1 MYIFKSKDF
10 WVGKHLYS
18 SMCIVLVTSCSLCN
32 SKILFKGC
40 ENMFIKTVYN
50 VKESR
55 YVPVDW
61 CMSKEECRVG
71 RYHERT
77 LEEGVSSVLEEFD
90 CFDFVGVH
98 NTYESLMADVLDY
111 SLENED
117 CDFDFVDIDNELS
130 AKLDNQEAACF
141 IFCDGTGESCV
152 FDFEQ
157 FNMIA
162 EWDIEMHLKSVF
174 GDDIDSEDIV
184 DVSDVFFDLFDEE
197 ELDVEGCDDVCEYLF
212 KHYDLFNC
220 VDFRSF
226 VRF

>member
-1 MYIFKSKDF
+1 
-10 WVGKHLYS
+10 
-18 SMCIVLVTSCSLCN
+18 
-32 SKILFKGC
+32 
-40 ENMFIKTVYN
+40 MFVKMMHNIK
-50 VKESR
+50 ERR

-61 CMSKEECRVG
+61 CMSKEECKIG
-71 RYHERT
+71 RYDETT
-77 LEEGVSSVLEEFD
+77 LEEGVPFVLEEFD
-90 CFDFVGVH
+90 DFDFVGVH

-117 CDFDFVDIDNELS
+117 CDFNHVELYADLS
-130 AKLDNQEAACF
+130 AKLDNHEEAACF

-162 EWDIEMHLKSVF
+162 EWDIEMHLKSVL
-174 GDDIDSEDIV
+174 GDDTDSEDIV
-184 DVSDVFFDLFDEE
+184 DVLDVFFDLFDEE
-197 ELDVEGCDDVCEYLF
+197 ELDVEGCNDVCEYLF
-212 KHYDLFNC
+212 KHHDLFNC

>member
-1 MYIFKSKDF
+1 
-10 WVGKHLYS
+10 
-18 SMCIVLVTSCSLCN
+18 
-32 SKILFKGC
+32 
-40 ENMFIKTVYN
+40 MFIKTVYN

-130 AKLDNQEAACF
+130 AKLDNQEEAACF

-157 FNMIA
+157 FNMIG
-162 EWDIEMHLKSVF
+162 EWDIEMHLKSVL

-184 DVSDVFFDLFDEE
+184 DVLDVFFDLFDEE
-197 ELDVEGCDDVCEYLF
+197 ELDVEGCNDVCEYLF

>member
-1 MYIFKSKDF
+1 
-10 WVGKHLYS
+10 
-18 SMCIVLVTSCSLCN
+18 
-32 SKILFKGC
+32 
-40 ENMFIKTVYN
+40 MFVKMMHNIK
-50 VKESR
+50 ERR

-61 CMSKEECRVG
+61 CMSKEECKIG
-71 RYHERT
+71 RYDETT
-77 LEEGVSSVLEEFD
+77 LEEGVPFVLEEFD
-90 CFDFVGVH
+90 DFDFVGVH

-111 SLENED
+111 SLENEE

-130 AKLDNQEAACF
+130 AKLDNQEEAACF
-141 IFCDGTGESCV
+141 IFCDGAGESCV

-162 EWDIEMHLKSVF
+162 EWDIEMHLKSVL
-174 GDDIDSEDIV
+174 GDDIDSEDIF
-184 DVSDVFFDLFDEE
+184 DVLDVFFDLFDDE
-197 ELDVEGCDDVCEYLF
+197 ELNVEGYDDVCEYLF

>member
-1 MYIFKSKDF
+1 
-10 WVGKHLYS
+10 
-18 SMCIVLVTSCSLCN
+18 
-32 SKILFKGC
+32 
-40 ENMFIKTVYN
+40 MFIKMIHN
-50 VKESR
+50 MKERR

-61 CMSKEECRVG
+61 CMNVEDCKIG
-71 RYHERT
+71 RYQEQT
-77 LEEGVSSVLEEFD
+77 LEAGVPFVLEEFD
-90 CFDFVGVH
+90 EFDFVGVH

-111 SLENED
+111 SLENEE

-130 AKLDNQEAACF
+130 AKLDNQEEAACF
-141 IFCDGTGESCV
+141 IFCCGTGESCV

-162 EWDIEMHLKSVF
+162 EWDIEMHLKSVL
-174 GDDIDSEDIV
+174 GEDIDSEDIV
-184 DVSDVFFDLFDEE
+184 DVLDAFFDLFDGE
-197 ELDVEGCDDVCEYLF
+197 ELDVEGCDYVCEYLF

>member
-1 MYIFKSKDF
+1 
-10 WVGKHLYS
+10 
-18 SMCIVLVTSCSLCN
+18 
-32 SKILFKGC
+32 
-40 ENMFIKTVYN
+40 MFIKTVYS

-71 RYHERT
+71 RYHERS
-77 LEEGVSSVLEEFD
+77 LEAGVPFVLEEFD

-111 SLENED
+111 SLENEE

-130 AKLDNQEAACF
+130 AKLDNNQESACF
-141 IFCDGTGESCV
+141 IFCDGNGKNYV

-157 FNMIA
+157 FNIIA
-162 EWDIEMHLKSVF
+162 EWDIKMHLKSVL

-184 DVSDVFFDLFDEE
+184 DVLDVFFDLFDEE
-197 ELDVEGCDDVCEYLF
+197 ELKWVGDNGEPTEVLQQSGWSFQDDEYNKLFSEFIEEAEQLDLVELTEGMASGDVLEIHDGLKIKKE
-212 KHYDLFNC
+212 
-220 VDFRSF
+220 
-226 VRF
+226 

>member
-10 WVGKHLYS
+10 FVGKHLYS
-18 SMCIVLVTSCSLCN
+18 SRFIVLVTSCSLYN

-40 ENMFIKTVYN
+40 EC
-50 VKESR
+50 R

-61 CMSKEECRVG
+61 CMSKEECKIG
-71 RYHERT
+71 RYHEKT
-77 LEEGVSSVLEEFD
+77 LEAGVSAVLDEFD
-90 CFDFVGVH
+90 VFDFVGVH

-130 AKLDNQEAACF
+130 AKLDNLEEAACF

-157 FNMIA
+157 FNLIA
-162 EWDIEMHLKSVF
+162 EWDVEMHLK
-174 GDDIDSEDIV
+174 
-184 DVSDVFFDLFDEE
+184 
-197 ELDVEGCDDVCEYLF
+197 
-212 KHYDLFNC
+212 C
-220 VDFRSF
+220 VRCFL
-226 VRF
+226 